1 MIVHPDELLHVT
13 NELIRLYRDHQ
24 FVKLP
29 KLKYIVGYL
38 PDETSKAAL
47 RTSGKKSSEN
57 RNQNLPMME

>member
-13 NELIRLYRDHQ
+13 NELIRLYRDRQ

-38 PDETSKAAL
+38 PDEVSKAAL